1 VRVRVLGPSIRL
13 TVEPG
18 PGPRAKL
25 GGGHLLRRNSPKRA
39 CPPGLPRIAR
49 GAVLK
54 KKTRATC
61 SGCGTQKKLGI
72 LGGKP
77 ARGHSYVGVAPHFAL
92 GPGAGATVRIG
103 LSARHESRHAAA
115 AKKTFQSLRC
125 FPYCTGCFRRERQL
139 QQLSMT
145 KWRMRSK

>member
-1 VRVRVLGPSIRL
+1 MRVRVLGPSIRL

-54 KKTRATC
+54 KNPEQLARGAVL
-61 SGCGTQKKLGI
+61 KKNLGI

-103 LSARHESRHAAA
+103 LR
-115 AKKTFQSLRC
+115 
-125 FPYCTGCFRRERQL
+125 
-139 QQLSMT
+139 
-145 KWRMRSK
+145 